1 MSPEKLLEEFISR
14 NDHIDRDKA
23 KRIVNE
29 KFLALF
35 APHILEYC
43 ANYEVIQDKLL
54 ILTNT
59 QLNILS
65 KIIKHAEIAN
75 AIIPL

>member
-29 KFLALF
+29 KFLA
-35 APHILEYC
+35 
-43 ANYEVIQDKLL
+43 
-54 ILTNT
+54 
-59 QLNILS
+59 
-65 KIIKHAEIAN
+65 
-75 AIIPL
+75 